1 MITDISNPSELER
14 LMLRVNAR
22 RVWSIYAM
30 KGEEMPPG
38 AASILEHDSEEL
50 QATDN
55 EAYAVW
61 CKKHGLECPLLLN
74 GGYQLLP
81 DAG

>member
-1 MITDISNPSELER
+1 MVTDINNPPELER

-38 AASILEHDSEEL
+38 ATNILEHDSEEL

-61 CKKHGLECPLLLN
+61 CKKYGLECPLMVN
-74 GGYQLLP
+74 GDYVLIQ
-81 DAG
+81 AAA